1 MDSRPIGVFDSGI
14 GGLTV
19 LHALMERLPQE
30 RFVYLGDTARV
41 PYGTKGVATIRSFA
55 LQAARYLEARDVKRL
70 VIACNTASSHAID
83 LLERECKVPVEGVVE
98 PGVEAALRV
107 TQGHVGVIG
116 TPATIASD
124 RYGELLRA
132 QRPELVIDNQ
142 HCPLFV
148 PLAEEGWVDDA
159 IALSVA
165 ERYLSPLRRKGVDT
179 LILGCT
185 HYPLL
190 KPAIAKV
197 MGEDVALVDSAL
209 VLAES
214 VARDLEDA
222 NALSD
227 GPGGFELVVSDMP
240 QRFAEIS
247 RRFLDAEVPEVHLVD
262 LDLEHAREQELE
274 ARRDETAGKESL

>member
-1 MDSRPIGVFDSGI
+1 MDQRPIGVFDSGI

-30 RFVYLGDTARV
+30 SFVYLGDTARV

-55 LQAARYLEARDVKRL
+55 LQAARYLEARGVKRL
-70 VIACNTASSHAID
+70 VIACNTASSHAIE
-83 LLERECKVPVEGVVE
+83 LLERECKVPVEGVVV

-132 QRPELVIDNQ
+132 QRPELIIDNQ

-190 KPAIAKV
+190 KGVIAKV
-197 MGEDVALVDSAL
+197 MGPEVSLVDSAL
-209 VLAES
+209 VLADS
-214 VARDLEDA
+214 VARDLEATD
-222 NALSD
+222 ALSA

-247 RRFLDAEVPEVHLVD
+247 RRFLDAVVPEVHLVD

-274 ARRDETAGKESL
+274 ARREDPAGKETP